1 MICNQKSR
9 KRWNE
14 KKLLILAVWRL
25 MNAVSEAMLEWTK
38 GDSPKLGE
46 QGGRWVTDI
55 TKIRKNF
62 REVRLLLY

>member
-1 MICNQKSR
+1 
-9 KRWNE
+9 
-14 KKLLILAVWRL
+14 
-25 MNAVSEAMLEWTK
+25 MNAVSEAMSEWTK